1 MAEGFN
7 FEAAKLKAV
16 PLPKSDRKAL
26 PFCIEEV
33 DGLDVS
39 STLPFVQNTLNI
51 DHSGLT
57 NHFRG
62 S

>member
-1 MAEGFN
+1 MDEGFN
-7 FEAAKLKAV
+7 FGAAKLKAV
-16 PLPKSDRKAL
+16 PLPKPDRKAL
-26 PFCIEEV
+26 PFFIEEF

-39 STLPFVQNTLNI
+39 STLPLVQNTFNV